1 MNTFPWEYLGTMQS
15 LLASPSHNYPS
26 NLPRSDFN
34 PLVVP
39 GPEAREGTFFLQGL
53 YPTGQLLL
61 PVSLCSIGMERGR
74 QEAEGHPS
82 PEPRAPVRHLESLLP
97 GVSSCPCANCV
108 NRPKGIRQ
116 MQNATRAQ
124 WLPPWSGTP
133 LKRRQKGEASLL
145 SVP

>member
-82 PEPRAPVRHLESLLP
+82 PELQSDTLSPCFLAFPAVLVRTVQTGRKGLDRCKMQLGRSDCLL
-97 GVSSCPCANCV
+97 GQA
-108 NRPKGIRQ
+108 
-116 MQNATRAQ
+116 
-124 WLPPWSGTP
+124 LH
-133 LKRRQKGEASLL
+133 
-145 SVP
+145 